1 MNRCIDAL
9 VAHPSENSLRLITL
23 EIIKIIAE
31 NLESVR
37 VLWGMNGDMKF
48 QEDMAQIFHDRFI
61 NLLPENKNGN
71 KFENKFLYIYMIN
84 GCIGMIRKWIFE
96 EFNRISPEEVT
107 DMVLRI
113 TNANVLIDKLF

>member
-37 VLWGMNGDMKF
+37 VLWGKNGDMKF